1 MKTDYELQKDVMEE
15 IKWDPSLRT
24 VASEI
29 GVSVKDG
36 VVTLSGR
43 VDQYSKKLA
52 AEQAAQ
58 RVAGV
63 RVVAEDIVVKLPG
76 TLLRTDTE
84 IAQAVSNALKWHASV
99 NEDVIEVKV
108 EDGWIYLDGTVE
120 WEYQK
125 RAAEIAIRDLIGV
138 KGVLNRIHIKPSL
151 DAHDIK
157 SKIAATFHRSATID
171 SGNVKVDVNGSRV
184 ILKGKVRSW
193 AERQEAEKAAW
204 AAPGVVMVDNKI
216 EVNPAILELA

>member
-43 VDQYSKKLA
+43 VDQYNKKLA

-63 RVVAEDIVVKLPG
+63 RVVAEDIEVKLPG
-76 TLLRTDTE
+76 TLLRTDSE
-84 IAQAVSNALKWHASV
+84 IAEAVSNALKWHSSV
-99 NEDVIEVKV
+99 NEDAIEVKV
-108 EDGWIYLDGTVE
+108 EDGWIYLDGNVE

-125 RAAEIAIRDLIGV
+125 RAAEIAVRDLIGV

-151 DAHDIK
+151 DARDIK
-157 SKIAATFHRSATID
+157 SKIAATFHRSATVD
-171 SGNVKVDVNGSRV
+171 SGNVSVDVSGNRV
-184 ILKGKVRSW
+184 TLKGKVRSW

-216 EVNPAILELA
+216 EVNSAILELA